1 MTNKGEKIM
10 DELFTVEK
18 AHALTLAVYELYHAD
33 IITSEQL
40 GDYIDR
46 IDEKTEEE

>member
-1 MTNKGEKIM
+1 MNN
-10 DELFTVEK
+10 LFTIEK
-18 AHALTLAVYELYHAD
+18 AHVLTLALHELYHAD

-46 IDEKTEEE
+46 IDERTEEE